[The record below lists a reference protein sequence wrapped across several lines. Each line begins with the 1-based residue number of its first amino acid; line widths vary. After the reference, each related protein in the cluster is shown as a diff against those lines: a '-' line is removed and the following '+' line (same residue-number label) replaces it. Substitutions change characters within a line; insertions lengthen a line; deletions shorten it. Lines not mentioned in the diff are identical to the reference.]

1 MFYIHPTEQPLVEAA
16 IRLGEWFLAS
26 ADLDAGGREVVEN
39 VMEALRRLPAVTTG
53 VSGSYGFRVIDDAL
67 NEWDYP
73 SAEIP
78 IGKEQLW
85 NVSFCRVGASPN
97 DPSSGEIWFEVTYC
111 RFTYPQREH
120 DELYDVSEELGF
132 LRSSLDT
139 LKGNYIGFAPSAF
152 ELARIY
158 DWISHVD
165 EVQTYKDRGPI
176 SRSKLVEPG
185 P

>member
-97 DPSSGEIWFEVTYC
+97 DPSSGEIWFEA
-111 RFTYPQREH
+111 
-120 DELYDVSEELGF
+120 LVSGSTGEPRSQLIVNEAHRRKIGCEGFEARPPVWGDLG
-132 LRSSLDT
+132 S
-139 LKGNYIGFAPSAF
+139 
-152 ELARIY
+152 
-158 DWISHVD
+158 
-165 EVQTYKDRGPI
+165 
-176 SRSKLVEPG
+176 
-185 P
+185 